1 MNIFTLPQNEEDAIQ
16 FLQGKKFLPKNKIC
30 PNGHKMKLSI
40 GKQVKWR
47 CRKSNCRC
55 EVNMRVGNW
64 LEGSRLPYVTI
75 VRFLYCWSFEYTSGN
90 FCQRELGIDPTN
102 TTVDWNNYLRCICVD
117 HLIAK
122 PHKFI
127 GIFIMFKNIAVFR
140 R

>member
-1 MNIFTLPQNEEDAIQ
+1 
-16 FLQGKKFLPKNKIC
+16 
-30 PNGHKMKLSI
+30 MKLSI

-127 GIFIMFKNIAVFR
+127 GRVLPQQWIFGGLCRESDECFLVQVPDRSAKTLMAEIEKHISPGR
-140 R
+140 